1 MTPEEYVEIYSSHL
15 GPNNDYFE
23 THKKRFLQTLC
34 NLPKATQG
42 GMRAIEVGTY
52 GFFLKAMKDI
62 AGYDRVDGAIFESDT
77 PYKIIQRSYS
87 FDTDQT
93 KFTLY
98 NGNIEQECLPMD
110 GEEYDLIIAPEIIE
124 HMPLDP
130 VGFMGELNR
139 VMKFGG
145 RLFLTTPNVSSIENI
160 HRILWRQVPNSYYHY
175 RSARISDR
183 HNLEY
188 GPDLMMQLMEN
199 CGFSVE
205 RIWTE
210 YSWFP
215 PRDDLLDWVGKAGY
229 PTELR
234 GDNLFVQ
241 AVKTGHVKERFPN
254 FLYD

>member
-1 MTPEEYVEIYSSHL
+1 MTPEEYMDLYSSHL
-15 GPNNDYFE
+15 AEGDPYFA
-23 THKKRFLQTLC
+23 THSKRFLQTLGHI
-34 NLPKATQG
+34 PKASEED
-42 GMRAIEVGTY
+42 MRAIEVGTY

-62 AGYDRVDGAIFESDT
+62 GGYGRVDGAIFESDT
-77 PYKIIQRSYS
+77 PYKILQRTYP
-87 FDTDQT
+87 FDPDQT
-93 KFTLY
+93 QFTLY

-110 GEEYDLIIAPEIIE
+110 GEQYDLILAPEIIE

-145 RLFLTTPNVSSIENI
+145 RLLLTTPNVASIENI

-175 RSARISDR
+175 RSARSSDR

-188 GPDLMMQLMEN
+188 GPDLMMKLMDN
-199 CGFSVE
+199 CGLSVE
-205 RIWTE
+205 KIWTE
-210 YSWFP
+210 YSWFAE
-215 PRDDLLDWVGKAGY
+215 RDDLLEWIKAADF

-241 AVKTGHVKERFPN
+241 AVKTGHVKERFPT
-254 FLYD
+254 FIYD